1 MKDFLKRNS
10 IFIAL
15 SLILVGVLG
24 FALVYFP
31 KGELHLLLCDHHTPA
46 RDAFFTYYTRVA
58 EYLPYIICVLV
69 LLFGR
74 LGNAAMA
81 SACIACSELTTQL
94 LKHII
99 NAPRPITWFAANLP
113 DIQLPLVE
121 GVHMNQW
128 LSFPSGHTTSFFSL
142 FFVLSIL
149 ATKSLTGTESA
160 GLTAQRS
167 VFCQRS
173 GPAAAIHCSNY
184 WRLQPHLSKPT
195 FCSRCV
201 RWNHR
206 RIAYFHRRL
215 CRFKSFR
222 GPKMV
227 QLPPFEQKNDLKC
240 KKNAKIFGHV
250 KKKQ

>member
-1 MKDFLKRNS
+1 MKEFLKRNS

-149 ATKSLTGTESA
+149 ATKSLTGVA
-160 GLTAQRS
+160 GLLQVALFALAALGAYSRIYLSQHFAADVLGGITVGLLISIVVFS
-167 VFCQRS
+167 VFSRFEDQKWY
-173 GPAAAIHCSNY
+173 NY
-184 WRLQPHLSKPT
+184 RLLSK
-195 FCSRCV
+195 
-201 RWNHR
+201 
-206 RIAYFHRRL
+206 
-215 CRFKSFR
+215 
-222 GPKMV
+222 KMT
-227 QLPPFEQKNDLKC
+227 
-240 KKNAKIFGHV
+240 
-250 KKKQ
+250 

>member
-1 MKDFLKRNS
+1 MKEFLKRNS

-160 GLTAQRS
+160 GLTTQWS

-173 GPAAAIHCSNY
+173 GLYSVSAAVQLLLFIAATTGAYSRIYLSQHFAADVLGGITVGLLISIVVYAVLSRFEDQKWYNY
-184 WRLQPHLSKPT
+184 RLLSK
-195 FCSRCV
+195 
-201 RWNHR
+201 
-206 RIAYFHRRL
+206 
-215 CRFKSFR
+215 
-222 GPKMV
+222 KMT
-227 QLPPFEQKNDLKC
+227 
-240 KKNAKIFGHV
+240 
-250 KKKQ
+250 